1 VQRKNTVLVA
11 LSGTPGVTISYVQLS
26 GVNADQSDARERLA
40 GTQERILGDDNTLLM
55 LMKLVGKLPP

>member
-11 LSGTPGVTISYVQLS
+11 LSWTPGVTISYVQLS

-40 GTQERILGDDNTLLM
+40 GMQDRSFGDDITLLM
-55 LMKLVGKLPP
+55 QMKLVGKLPP